1 MTGAAV
7 GSATGAENV
16 GSLVATGSGCA
27 IGSAGGFAFPGA
39 VVAAIRLKTT
49 VSAVAPTAA

>member
-1 MTGAAV
+1 MGAAV
-7 GSATGAENV
+7 GSTTGDVNV
-16 GSLVATGSGCA
+16 GALVATGSGCA
-27 IGSAGGFAFPGA
+27 IGSAAGFAFPGA